1 MTGHI
6 PGTTVLRRNAA
17 EIARPARGANHVGL
31 RAANERLVLS
41 LIRSHGQLSK
51 AQLAELSGLTAQT
64 ASVISRSL
72 VEAGLLL
79 AGAPVRGKVGQPF
92 VPLMLNASGALFLGL
107 NLEVTGA
114 QLALVD
120 FTGGVVFEDQ
130 LTFEAFDAEAILAF
144 ARGAV
149 GRARKRLHG
158 DRAGRLQGLGISA
171 GGSIGLA
178 GNRAPAW
185 PVLEAMVARL
195 GPAVELPVYLASE
208 AAAACSAELIYGLG
222 SGIADFLYVFIDHT
236 VTGGFVLNGH
246 IRFAR
251 DDAGP
256 NIGRT
261 LVADGR
267 GDMVPL
273 ASLAPIRPPSGAAD
287 PRGIDDLARGIAHA
301 AHAAVSTLPCETVII
316 DGSLPPDL
324 VHQAT
329 LAVRS
334 CLTELDRGAAP
345 AVAVREGS
353 RWRKAT
359 PLGAACL
366 PLVDRF
372 FPERPAG

>member
-1 MTGHI
+1 
-6 PGTTVLRRNAA
+6 VLRRNAA
-17 EIARPARGANHVGL
+17 EIAGPGRGANHVGL

-51 AQLAELSGLTAQT
+51 AQIAELSGLTAQT

-92 VPLMLNASGALFLGL
+92 VPLTLNPAGALFLGL

-120 FTGGVVFEDQ
+120 FTGGVVFEDR
-130 LTFEAFDAEAILAF
+130 LDFEAFDAGAVLGF
-144 ARGAV
+144 ARRAV
-149 GRARKRLHG
+149 ERARKRLKG
-158 DRAGRLQGLGISA
+158 DRAGRLQGIGISA
-171 GGSIGLA
+171 GSTIGLA

-185 PVLEAMVARL
+185 PVLEDVVARL
-195 GPAVELPVYLASE
+195 GPLVDLPVYLSGD

-236 VTGGFVLNGH
+236 VSGGFVLNGH

-251 DDAGP
+251 DDTGP

-261 LVADGR
+261 LVP
-267 GDMVPL
+267 GDSGEMVPL
-273 ASLAPIRPPSGAAD
+273 ASLAPIRPPAD
-287 PRGIDDLARGIAHA
+287 GTDRRSLDALARGIAHA
-301 AHAAVSTLPCETVII
+301 AHAAVSMLPCETVII
-316 DGSLPPDL
+316 DGSLPPDM

-334 CLTELDRGAAP
+334 CLAELDRGALP
-345 AVAVREGS
+345 ALAVREGS
-353 RWRKAT
+353 RWRKAV

-366 PLVDRF
+366 PLADRF
-372 FPERPAG
+372 FPESPAG